1 MYMKPIDFG
10 AVGQK
15 GGGRGGNEP
24 LFCCDSNRRACGK
37 GIKIA
42 TNIDPG
48 LGSY

>member
-24 LFCCDSNRRACGK
+24 LFSV
-37 GIKIA
+37 
-42 TNIDPG
+42 TVTEG
-48 LGSY
+48 LVVKA